1 MKKVIVIIAILVA
14 AAACGGGATG
24 GTSGGGYTAAY
35 RPAQPNALSGAPSKS
50 SGTTDSA
57 STNPGVNSAVPAIQ
71 GPQVIRQ
78 AQLTISV
85 GAGTFDSKLATV
97 RALVQLQ
104 QGFTS
109 GTDAQAS
116 PANPNEQIRSGVI
129 SFMVPAAKFDDTID
143 QLSKLG
149 KVQNEH
155 ISGNDV
161 SAQYVDLQARLANME
176 AQRNAMLALLGK
188 AQTVS
193 DIIAVQNQLGQITQ
207 QIEQLK
213 GQISYIEHNT
223 TYSTVSVNILE
234 AGAPAQT
241 TSVDSW
247 GFASAITDA
256 DQLHHHGARR
266 DRTDRDPARTR
277 LPPVAAPRLPNAE
290 TRLKGIP
297 KWAGIDPGP
306 LIYAAETTGRSSNLQ
321 R

>member
-1 MKKVIVIIAILVA
+1 MKKVLVVIAILVA
-14 AAACGGGATG
+14 AAACGGAG
-24 GTSGGGYTAAY
+24 GTSSSGGGGSAAY
-35 RPAQPNALSGAPSKS
+35 GPAQPNALSGAPSKS
-50 SGTTDSA
+50 NGSADSA
-57 STNPGVNSAVPAIQ
+57 NPTVNSAVPAIQ

-85 GAGTFDSKLATV
+85 GAGTFDSKLAAV

-104 QGFTS
+104 QGFIS

-143 QLSKLG
+143 QLSRLG

-247 GFASAITDA
+247 GFASALSDAAHNFVTTINYIITG
-256 DQLHHHGARR
+256 LGALGPILILLGAGFLLWRR
-266 DRTDRDPARTR
+266 RGFP
-277 LPPVAAPRLPNAE
+277 LPKRA
-290 TRLKGIP
+290 
-297 KWAGIDPGP
+297 
-306 LIYAAETTGRSSNLQ
+306 
-321 R
+321 